1 MSFNNYLEEIKAE
14 LSANAQ
20 FYSNSDLQWFGEN
33 LEGIETKSLE
43 DRIVTCSEL
52 LKGLNTI
59 LLRNV
64 VKDDSATTVASNRF
78 LREMIIRM
86 KQHAWN

>member
-1 MSFNNYLEEIKAE
+1 MSFKNYLEEIKAE

-20 FYSNSDLQWFGEN
+20 FYSNSDLQWFDEN
-33 LEGIETKSLE
+33 LEGIETKSVE
-43 DRIVTCSEL
+43 VRSFICSGL

-59 LLRNV
+59 LLGNV
-64 VKDDSATTVASNRF
+64 NKDDSGAIKSNRF

-86 KQHAWN
+86 KQHAYN